1 LAIEGETAFG
11 LEPLGR
17 PLISLLGGFTVVIDE
32 SPVALAEGSQ
42 RLLAYLALKG
52 KPVKRQSVAG
62 VLWPMAPDV
71 QGSASLRSALARLP
85 EEARALVDAT
95 TRELGLASGVSVDL
109 WAARALARDLV
120 ATPRIPITTDPLPG
134 TIRALSADLLPDW
147 YDDWAVVEAE
157 EWRQLRL
164 HALEAL
170 SERLTAGGQYGCAA
184 ASAVAAVR
192 AEPLRESPR
201 AALIGV
207 HLAEGNRSEALR
219 EFAGYS
225 ELLKDELGVEPTER
239 LRSLVANLS
248 SERQD

>member
-1 LAIEGETAFG
+1 MLAEEEVPFG
-11 LEPLGR
+11 LEPPGR
-17 PLISLLGGFTVVIDE
+17 PLISLLGGFSVTTDG
-32 SPVALAEGSQ
+32 PQVALPDGSQ
-42 RLLAYLALKG
+42 RLRAYLALKG
-52 KPVKRQSVAG
+52 RPVKRQAIAG
-62 VLWPMAPDV
+62 VLWPMAPDA

-85 EEARALVDAT
+85 EDARTLVTAS
-95 TRELGLASGVSVDL
+95 TRELGVSSDVSVDL

-120 ATPRIPITTDPLPG
+120 ATPRTPIATDPLPG

-170 SERLTAGGQYGCAA
+170 AERLTAGGRYGCAT

-201 AALIGV
+201 AALIRV

-219 EFAGYS
+219 EFTGYS
-225 ELLKDELGVEPTER
+225 ELLQDELGVEPTER
-239 LRSLVANLS
+239 LGALVAELS
-248 SERQD
+248 PDLRA

>member
-1 LAIEGETAFG
+1 VAIEGERAFG

-17 PLISLLGGFTVVIDE
+17 PLISLLGGFTVVIEE

-120 ATPRIPITTDPLPG
+120 ATPRTPITTDPLPG

-147 YDDWAVVEAE
+147 YDDWTVVEAE

-239 LRSLVANLS
+239 LRSLVADLP
-248 SERQD
+248 SERRD